1 MNHIS
6 LVVPNH
12 ISQLHSNHISIK
24 LILNRVPG
32 GLSSRD
38 QEEAAR
44 RQQELARQFQEV
56 GSLLLALMVIIV
68 ITDHGGIDDPCEN
81 GGDYTTILTMIINA
95 TMIMTTRLHEYS
107 HPIFFGDNH
116 ADNDNVCFRQA
127 EEWVIHV
134 T

>member
-81 GGDYTTILTMIINA
+81 GGDYMTILTMIINA
-95 TMIMTTRLHEYS
+95 TMIMTTRQHEYS

>member
-1 MNHIS
+1 M
-6 LVVPNH
+6 
-12 ISQLHSNHISIK
+12 
-24 LILNRVPG
+24 
-32 GLSSRD
+32 SSRD

-56 GSLLLALMVIIV
+56 GSLSLALLDGHHC
-68 ITDHGGIDDPCEN
+68 DHGGFDDPCEN

-107 HPIFFGDNH
+107 HPISFGDNY
-116 ADNDNVCFRQA
+116 AVNDNVCFRQA